1 MARPFKTDLKFT
13 ILAFLV
19 VVPLGYLAVRT
30 LLAFFD

>member
-1 MARPFKTDLKFT
+1 MRPTKYDLEFT

-19 VVPLGYLAVRT
+19 VVPLGYFVVRT